1 MKGGWTRPK
10 TEAVKMF
17 VDYSGFDSDEVD
29 WTKKRWTSEAHT
41 ASKYKGWNDE
51 GLTFYNDLQQTITR
65 ERIKDEAKI
74 LEVAYR
80 EDSWHTNEA
89 SKKRGGKKKTET
101 AAVKMFVDF
110 TKLDSD
116 EENEGD
122 DLYSA
127 SAGNTKD
134 SALDLYRSTDE
145 EENGDEEEDDD
156 NN

>member
-1 MKGGWTRPK
+1 MDQANDPTG
-10 TEAVKMF
+10 A
-17 VDYSGFDSDEVD
+17 
-29 WTKKRWTSEAHT
+29 KKVEWKKKKWTSEAHT

-65 ERIKDEAKI
+65 ERTTGEAKI

-116 EENEGD
+116 EDIEESE
-122 DLYSA
+122 LYSA

-134 SALDLYRSTDE
+134 SALDLNESADDE
-145 EENGDEEEDDD
+145 EDSDEEEDDD
-156 NN
+156 EEENNGNN